1 MNCHVPVDTAK
12 RALGAN
18 KRRFRAV
25 GSIHPAVIQ
34 AAVVT
39 HEELVDIL
47 VRTRLE
53 PDHRGIPGLD
63 GDVAALRAARTNG
76 SDAVQLP
83 GARLVQEILREQCTD
98 RTEVDDIASPRMRE
112 ILSFEL
118 SDERPIAALAD
129 IEDRIM
135 RDVVHEAHASSA
147 ENASVRNVKNV
158 APEVLD
164 RVETLRIAIP

>member
-1 MNCHVPVDTAK
+1 MNCHIPVDTAK

-18 KRRFRAV
+18 KRRFSAV
-25 GSIHPAVIQ
+25 SSIHPPVIQ
-34 AAVVT
+34 ASVVA
-39 HEELVDIL
+39 HEVLVDVL
-47 VRTRLE
+47 VRTGLE
-53 PDHRGIPGLD
+53 PDDGRIPGFD

-76 SDAVQLP
+76 SDPVQLP
-83 GARLVQEILREQCTD
+83 GSRLVQKILGEQCPD

-129 IEDRIM
+129 IEHRVM

-147 ENASVRNVKNV
+147 EDASVRNVKNV

-164 RVETLRIAIP
+164 RVETFRIAIP